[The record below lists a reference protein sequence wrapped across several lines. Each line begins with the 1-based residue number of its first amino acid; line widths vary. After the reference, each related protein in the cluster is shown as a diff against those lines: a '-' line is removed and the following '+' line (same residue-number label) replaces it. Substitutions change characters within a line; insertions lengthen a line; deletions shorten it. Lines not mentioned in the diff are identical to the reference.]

1 MRLPGGG
8 RGYFAPRRR
17 RPQGDGE
24 EGFFA
29 AAVSS
34 GGGKRFA
41 AVAAPSRRLACTR
54 RERKDISQR
63 LAGAVFDP
71 SPRLAGC
78 AFHGGREILSP
89 KTVVFHLL
97 IFPKGLFCHFFD
109 RLNSAKRRS
118 SCDIVAKPCANAKCS
133 RKAAKFPRWLHRRT
147 AAAYAQISPLVCEF
161 VSRSVFGKG
170 KSVIMR
176 GFSAC
181 FSEEFAAPELHF
193 KEFSN
198 AFWPCG
204 RSCHTGSLLALSTPW
219 GGMRLPHPKVL
230 CHSKAP

>member
-1 MRLPGGG
+1 MLLVAEGRACASPAAEGDILRRDADAHRVMGKKVFSLQLSPPAAGSVLP
-8 RGYFAPRRR
+8 PL
-17 RPQGDGE
+17 P
-24 EGFFA
+24 
-29 AAVSS
+29 
-34 GGGKRFA
+34 
-41 AVAAPSRRLACTR
+41 APSRRLACTR

-133 RKAAKFPRWLHRRT
+133 RKATNLVRRQSSLVGCTGRT
-147 AAAYAQISPLVCEF
+147 AAAYAQISPLGLRVCF
-161 VSRSVFGKG
+161 
-170 KSVIMR
+170 
-176 GFSAC
+176 
-181 FSEEFAAPELHF
+181 P
-193 KEFSN
+193 
-198 AFWPCG
+198 
-204 RSCHTGSLLALSTPW
+204 
-219 GGMRLPHPKVL
+219 
-230 CHSKAP
+230 